1 MAVCVF
7 VCLSA
12 NSDVSDYLH
21 LSSGVWVYVCVCSVM
36 FDTALEQWWMAV
48 WVCVCVCVCV
58 CAQSC
63 LTVYQS
69 SGIWVCACVCVVSP
83 VQLFAPEQ
91 WHMGV

>member
-58 CAQSC
+58 CV
-63 LTVYQS
+63 LNHV
-69 SGIWVCACVCVVSP
+69 
-83 VQLFAPEQ
+83 
-91 WHMGV
+91 

>member
-48 WVCVCVCVCV
+48 WVCV
-58 CAQSC
+58 
-63 LTVYQS
+63 YE
-69 SGIWVCACVCVVSP
+69 IWLRHLHLVSL
-83 VQLFAPEQ
+83 VSFGNGLEWNKAE
-91 WHMGV
+91 GKEKG